1 MTQKYAPNE
10 VVKRQYY
17 SFLKHADGKSEATIR
32 KVEKSILRFEG
43 FTNFANFK
51 AFDQKTAIAY
61 KKHLAD
67 EDLAKVTILTHMTQ
81 LKRFLKW
88 LSRQNGYKTKIRV
101 DDVDYLSLSDK
112 DVRTANSPLEK
123 DFPTLAMV
131 RHVVSKMPYETPI
144 ERRDR
149 ALLTCC
155 ALTGARGG
163 ALITLR
169 VKHFQKHRMLI
180 VQDPREVNT
189 KFGKLIN
196 SFILPVGD
204 ELEEIYLDW
213 MQYLETE
220 AFFTGNDPMFPKA
233 AMKSSFEKGREAE
246 GLSRE
251 HWATTTPLRT
261 IFAEAFLNAGLPYY
275 SPHRLRDMLVK
286 EMYDRELPFPEFR
299 VWSLSLGHKSP
310 MTTMECYGR
319 MSVHDME
326 RILKRKPK
334 EKR

>member
-10 VVKRQYY
+10 VMKRQYFN
-17 SFLKHADGKSEATIR
+17 FLEHADGKSDATIR
-32 KVEKSILRFEG
+32 KVEKSILRFED
-43 FTNFANFK
+43 FTKFADFK
-51 AFDQKTAIAY
+51 TFNQRTAIAY
-61 KKHLAD
+61 KQHLTD
-67 EDLAKVTILTHMTQ
+67 KDLAKVTILTNMTQ

-88 LSRQNGYKTKIRV
+88 LSRQNGYKSKISV
-101 DDVDYLSLSDK
+101 DDVDYLSLSEK
-112 DVRTANSPLEK
+112 DVRAANSPLEK

-131 RHVVSKMPYETPI
+131 RHVVSKMPYATPV
-144 ERRDR
+144 ERRNR

-163 ALITLR
+163 ALISFR

-204 ELEEIYLDW
+204 DLKGIFLDW
-213 MQYLETE
+213 IEYLETD
-220 AFFTGNDPMFPKA
+220 ALFTGNDPMFPKA
-233 AMKSSFEKGREAE
+233 AMKSSFDKGREAV

-261 IFAEAFLNAGLPYY
+261 IFEEAFLNAGLPYY

-326 RILKRKPK
+326 RILNRKSDHG
-334 EKR
+334 